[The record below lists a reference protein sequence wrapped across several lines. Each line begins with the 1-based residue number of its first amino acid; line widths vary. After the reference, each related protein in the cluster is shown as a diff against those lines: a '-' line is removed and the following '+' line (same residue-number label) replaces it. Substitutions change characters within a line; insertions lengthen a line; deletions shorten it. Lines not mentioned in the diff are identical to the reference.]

1 MKAIIYT
8 RLSKREAHHQQTGLH
23 TQLQDCEQFCATHGY
38 TVVDRVSE
46 IASGKLGDSVRVVLG
61 DAIKRCRAEDM
72 TLIVSKV
79 DRLSRSSAFTTALL
93 ASGFQFKVVQL
104 GINADSFIISIHA
117 AIAQAEREAIS
128 SRTKRALVKIKADGK
143 LLGTHAKKIPLEAMK
158 RGQETNRANAAAF
171 KATLS
176 TTINGYV
183 LQGLKHQQ
191 IADQLNSI
199 GIKTM
204 LGKSW
209 GRITVLRFLQA
220 V

>member
-8 RLSKREAHHQQTGLH
+8 RLSKREAHEQTGLH
-23 TQLQDCEQFCATHGY
+23 TQLQDCEQFCAAHGY

-46 IASGKLGDSVRVVLG
+46 IASGKLSDSVRVVLG
-61 DAIKRCRAEDM
+61 AAIKRCRAEGL
-72 TLIVSKV
+72 TLIVSKL
-79 DRLSRSSAFTTALL
+79 DRLSRDSAFTTALL
-93 ASGFQFKVVQL
+93 ASGFQFKVAAL
-104 GINADSFIISIHA
+104 GANADSFTISIYA
-117 AIAQAEREAIS
+117 ALAQAEREAIS
-128 SRTKRALVKIKADGK
+128 SRTKRALAKLKADGK
-143 LLGTHAKKIPLEAMK
+143 PLGTFAAKMPLEA
-158 RGQETNRANAAAF
+158 RQRAQHTNRANAAAF
-171 KATLS
+171 KATLA

-209 GRITVLRFLQA
+209 GRTTVVRFLQS